1 MKLGKLDF
9 KLTSQRLRYV
19 LLGALG
25 LAAVIFIMI
34 AFFGLSL
41 LASKSQKMVNLKVQG
56 VAADNQLNSLALA
69 KKEIKQ
75 YGYFKTV
82 AKEVIPNDKDQAA
95 AVLQINQFASQ
106 SGFLLQAISF
116 PTSNLGLSSLS
127 TGQASTQA
135 ASPTSILSQAL
146 PVPSI
151 KGLYSVQLTITPQ
164 TDQDLPASQQVTYAK
179 LLDFLNRIENNQR
192 TAQIS
197 QIIIKPLYNGD
208 GSFRSFDFTLG
219 INIFIRP

>member
-1 MKLGKLDF
+1 MNLGKLNF
-9 KLTSQRLRYV
+9 KLDSKRLRYV

-25 LAAVIFIMI
+25 LSIILFIAIAAL
-34 AFFGLSL
+34 GLGK
-41 LASKSQKMVNLKVQG
+41 LASKSQSMVDLKAQAA
-56 VAADNQLNSLALA
+56 AADSQLNSLALA

-116 PTSNLGLSSLS
+116 PASNLGLSSLS
-127 TGQASTQA
+127 TGQVSAQT
-135 ASPTSILSQAL
+135 ASPSSLLSQAL
-146 PVPSI
+146 PVVGV

-197 QIIIKPLYNGD
+197 QIIIKPVYNGD
-208 GSFRSFDFTLG
+208 GSFRTFDFTLG

>member
-1 MKLGKLDF
+1 MKLSKPDF
-9 KLTSQRLRYV
+9 KLNGRRLRYV
-19 LLGALG
+19 LLGALC
-25 LAAVIFIMI
+25 LSAVLFIVI
-34 AFFGLSL
+34 ASLGLSL
-41 LASKSQKMVNLKVQG
+41 VASKSQKMVDLKVQ
-56 VAADNQLNSLALA
+56 AAATDNQLNSLALA

-106 SGFLLQAISF
+106 SGFVLQAISF
-116 PTSNLGLSSLS
+116 PTSSLGLSSLS
-127 TGQASTQA
+127 TGQASAQTA
-135 ASPTSILSQAL
+135 LPSSLLSQAL
-146 PVPSI
+146 PVVGV

-164 TDQDLPASQQVTYAK
+164 TDQDLPDSQQVTYAK

-197 QIIIKPLYNGD
+197 QIIIKPLYNND